1 MDVDHRVFCVYV
13 YSCVVFV
20 WLWSNV
26 VWSATNANDFRILKE
41 FRNGLENPELLKWPV
56 KGNDPCGPPA
66 WPYVFCSGGRVT
78 QIQAKGLGLKGTL
91 PQDFNQLDKLQNL
104 GLQKNNLYGKL
115 PSFSGLSNLKFAYLD
130 GNEFDTIPADFFHGL
145 SNVRVLALDKNP
157 FNKTAGW
164 SIPSELQESTR
175 LTNFSCSSCNIAG
188 PLPGFFGKMPSLTA
202 LKLSYNRIEGEI
214 PDTFRDSLLQVLWLN
229 NQEGGS
235 MTGPIDVIGSMVGLT
250 SVWLHGNAFTGQI
263 PDNIGDLTSLK
274 DLNLNGNELVG
285 LIPKGLADLNLH
297 SLDLNNNQLMGAIPK
312 FKAADVT
319 YSSNSFCQSS
329 PGEPC
334 APEVDALLEFLK
346 DLNYP
351 HHLANEWTG
360 NDPCKGPWFGIT
372 CTPSGHVSII
382 NLQKLNLNGT
392 LSPSLAA
399 LDSLM
404 EIHLAGNNLHGRVPT
419 DLTKLRNLRLLDI
432 SGNNFDQPLPKF
444 RNGVRILTNGNPGLD
459 DSKSKS
465 PHRPTIDSPP
475 TPKGSNPVPSP
486 GNQPPSFSS
495 PPSPGSRS
503 DLASK
508 SPSLAQDRKKRQ
520 SSLKSVVII
529 TVAISATSAI
539 LFLGIALFCC
549 LRKRKKS
556 KKISG
561 GTVVHPKGP
570 SNQEFKTKTS
580 ENPSLGILGS
590 HAASENSG
598 GLEAAHMVKGGYL
611 IIPVEVLRAVTNNFA
626 PQNEIG
632 RGGFGVVYKGVLQ
645 DSTPLA
651 VKRMEAG
658 MINNKV
664 LDEFHAE
671 IAVLSKVRHRHLVSL
686 LGYSVEGNEKLLV
699 YEYMP
704 QGALSRHLFMWKK
717 LNLDPLSWTQRLSI
731 ALDVA
736 RGMEYLHSL
745 AHQSFIHRDLKSS
758 NILLG
763 DDFRAKVSDF
773 GLVKLA
779 PDREM
784 SVATRLAGTFG
795 YLAPEYAVTGK
806 VTTKVDVFS
815 FGVVLMEL
823 LTGLTALDE
832 HRSEES
838 RVLFEWFWAMKFN
851 KENIIATIDPSMN
864 AKEDIY
870 DSICTVSEL
879 ARHCTARD
887 PNHRPDMGHVVN
899 VLSQLVHKWKPVE
912 DEEQQQTQV
921 LADID
926 YTVPLPQMLMAWQ
939 NEKTGDFSGI
949 SQDSKGS
956 THSKASV
963 LANASVDPR

>member
-1 MDVDHRVFCVYV
+1 MSLLNSFKLEIDSLMFKLPTT
-13 YSCVVFV
+13 SNWPAFVVISSI
-20 WLWSNV
+20 LWSIEANV
-26 VWSATNANDFRILKE
+26 GDARKWQQLAEPHQPRSLIHKTFNWVVLHASSTDSITISGDSCLITTMFLVQSQCYVKWILKE

-91 PQDFNQLDKLQNL
+91 PQDFNQLDKLQNI

-229 NQEGGS
+229 NQEGAS

-372 CTPSGHVSII
+372 CIPSGHVSII

-611 IIPVEVLRAVTNNFA
+611 IIPVERTKVHIKLFALIYVLF
-626 PQNEIG
+626 
-632 RGGFGVVYKGVLQ
+632 
-645 DSTPLA
+645 S
-651 VKRMEAG
+651 
-658 MINNKV
+658 
-664 LDEFHAE
+664 
-671 IAVLSKVRHRHLVSL
+671 
-686 LGYSVEGNEKLLV
+686 
-699 YEYMP
+699 
-704 QGALSRHLFMWKK
+704 
-717 LNLDPLSWTQRLSI
+717 
-731 ALDVA
+731 
-736 RGMEYLHSL
+736 
-745 AHQSFIHRDLKSS
+745 
-758 NILLG
+758 
-763 DDFRAKVSDF
+763 
-773 GLVKLA
+773 
-779 PDREM
+779 
-784 SVATRLAGTFG
+784 
-795 YLAPEYAVTGK
+795 VTGK

>member
-1 MDVDHRVFCVYV
+1 MSLLNSFKLEIDSLMLKLPTASNWPAF
-13 YSCVVFV
+13 VVTSSI
-20 WLWSNV
+20 LWSIEANV
-26 VWSATNANDFRILKE
+26 GDARKWQQLAEPHQPRSLIHKTFNWLVLLASSTDSITISGGSCLVTTMFLVQSHTATCYVKCKRILKE

-214 PDTFRDSLLQVLWLN
+214 PNTFRDSLLQVLWLN

-351 HHLANEWTG
+351 QHLANEWTG

-598 GLEAAHMVKGGYL
+598 GLEATHMVKGGYL
-611 IIPVEVLRAVTNNFA
+611 IIPVQVL
-626 PQNEIG
+626 
-632 RGGFGVVYKGVLQ
+632 L
-645 DSTPLA
+645 
-651 VKRMEAG
+651 
-658 MINNKV
+658 
-664 LDEFHAE
+664 
-671 IAVLSKVRHRHLVSL
+671 
-686 LGYSVEGNEKLLV
+686 
-699 YEYMP
+699 
-704 QGALSRHLFMWKK
+704 
-717 LNLDPLSWTQRLSI
+717 
-731 ALDVA
+731 
-736 RGMEYLHSL
+736 
-745 AHQSFIHRDLKSS
+745 
-758 NILLG
+758 
-763 DDFRAKVSDF
+763 
-773 GLVKLA
+773 
-779 PDREM
+779 
-784 SVATRLAGTFG
+784 
-795 YLAPEYAVTGK
+795 TGK

>member
-1 MDVDHRVFCVYV
+1 MSMDVDYRVFCVYI

-20 WLWSNV
+20 WLWANV
-26 VWSATNANDFRILKE
+26 VWSATNANDLRILKE
-41 FRNGLENPELLKWPV
+41 FRDGLENPELLKWPV
-56 KGNDPCGPPA
+56 KGNDPCGPPT

-104 GLQKNNLYGKL
+104 GLQKNSLNGKL
-115 PSFSGLSNLKFAYLD
+115 PTFSGLSNLQFAYLD

-188 PLPGFFGKMPSLTA
+188 PLPSFFGKMPSLTA
-202 LKLSYNRIEGEI
+202 LKLPYNRIEGEI
-214 PDTFRDSLLQVLWLN
+214 PATFCDSLMQVLWLN
-229 NQEGGS
+229 NQEGAT
-235 MTGPIDVIGSMVGLT
+235 MTGPIDAIGSMVGLT
-250 SVWLHGNAFTGQI
+250 SLWLHGNAFTGQI

-285 LIPKGLADLNLH
+285 LIPKGLANLNLQ
-297 SLDLNNNQLMGAIPK
+297 SLDLNNNQLMGPIPN
-312 FKAADVT
+312 FKAATVT

-329 PGEPC
+329 PGDPC

-351 HHLANEWTG
+351 HHLASEWTG
-360 NDPCKGPWFGIT
+360 NDPCKGPWYGIT
-372 CTPSGHVSII
+372 CTPSGHVSSI
-382 NLQKLNLNGT
+382 NLQKLNLSGT
-392 LSPSLAA
+392 LSSSLAA
-399 LDSLM
+399 LDSLI
-404 EIHLAGNNLHGRVPT
+404 EIHLSGNNLHGRVPT
-419 DLTKLRNLRLLDI
+419 SLTQLGNLRLLDI
-432 SGNNFDQPLPKF
+432 RGNNFDQPLPKF
-444 RNGVRILTNGNPGLD
+444 RNGVSILTNGNPGLAA
-459 DSKSKS
+459 SKTKS
-465 PHRPTIDSPP
+465 PHPRTIDSPP
-475 TPKGSNPVPSP
+475 IPSP
-486 GNQPPSFSS
+486 GSQPPSFDIA
-495 PPSPGSRS
+495 PSPVSHSNLPSSVIGS
-503 DLASK
+503 ASK
-508 SPSLAQDRKKRQ
+508 SPSLVQDRKKRQ
-520 SSLKSVVII
+520 SALKPVIII
-529 TVAISATSAI
+529 TVSISAV
-539 LFLGIALFCC
+539 LFLGIVLFCC

-561 GTVVHPKGP
+561 GTVVHPKYP
-570 SNQEFKTKTS
+570 PNQDFKTKMP
-580 ENPSLGILGS
+580 ENSSLGILGS

-598 GLEAAHMVKGGYL
+598 DMVKGGYL

-626 PQNEIG
+626 PENEIG
-632 RGGFGVVYKGVLQ
+632 RGGFGVVYKGVLE

-658 MINNKV
+658 VINNKA

-686 LGYSVEGNEKLLV
+686 LGYSVGANEKLLV

-704 QGALSRHLFMWKK
+704 QGALSRHLFRWKK
-717 LNLDPLSWTQRLSI
+717 LNLDPLSWTTRLSI

-745 AHQSFIHRDLKSS
+745 AYRSFIHRDLKPS

-779 PDREM
+779 PDRER

-832 HRSEES
+832 ERPEES

-851 KENIIATIDPSMN
+851 KESIIATIDPSMN

-899 VLSQLVHKWKPVE
+899 VLSRLVHQWKPVGE
-912 DEEQQQTQV
+912 EEQQQQPEV

-949 SQDSKGS
+949 SQDSKES
-956 THSKASV
+956 TDSKASGM
-963 LANASVDPR
+963 ANASLDPR

>member
-1 MDVDHRVFCVYV
+1 MLNSFKLEIDSLMSKLPTASNWPTF
-13 YSCVVFV
+13 VVTSSI
-20 WLWSNV
+20 LWSIEANV
-26 VWSATNANDFRILKE
+26 GDARKWQQLAEPHQPRSLMHKTFNWLVLLASLTDSVMISGGSCLVTTMFLVQFHMLFQMILKE

-351 HHLANEWTG
+351 HHLATEWTG

-611 IIPVEVLRAVTNNFA
+611 IIPVERTKVHIKLFALIYVLF
-626 PQNEIG
+626 
-632 RGGFGVVYKGVLQ
+632 
-645 DSTPLA
+645 S
-651 VKRMEAG
+651 
-658 MINNKV
+658 
-664 LDEFHAE
+664 
-671 IAVLSKVRHRHLVSL
+671 
-686 LGYSVEGNEKLLV
+686 
-699 YEYMP
+699 
-704 QGALSRHLFMWKK
+704 
-717 LNLDPLSWTQRLSI
+717 
-731 ALDVA
+731 
-736 RGMEYLHSL
+736 
-745 AHQSFIHRDLKSS
+745 
-758 NILLG
+758 
-763 DDFRAKVSDF
+763 
-773 GLVKLA
+773 
-779 PDREM
+779 
-784 SVATRLAGTFG
+784 
-795 YLAPEYAVTGK
+795 VTGK